1 MEQSAW
7 RFATEIK
14 FHRIF
19 RDFPAGSRYNSLSTP
34 PQVMPRVTITV
45 PDKMPQPYRFQL
57 DRRVVMI
64 GRGSDNDIAVDCGSI
79 SVRHAEMVRV
89 EGGYELRDLGSTNGI
104 KLDGKRCEV
113 ISLRHGV
120 SVKLG
125 DVAFD
130 FQLGEEE
137 REVLRREKVLD
148 DEPLMQE
155 MAAAPAASDMAAR
168 DVAARDVAAK
178 DVAARAV
185 VAESAPAPKKRPV
198 VATSDG
204 GGGFM
209 IFLMA
214 LLFVVVAFFAGLA
227 IHHYKETG
235 GWLCDAIQTKGKTL
249 KANREGRGGVPAA
262 DSSTP
267 AVAVPAQ
274 PVPPESAPPVPVPVP
289 AQ

>member
-1 MEQSAW
+1 
-7 RFATEIK
+7 
-14 FHRIF
+14 
-19 RDFPAGSRYNSLSTP
+19 
-34 PQVMPRVTITV
+34 MPRVTITV

-104 KLDGKRCEV
+104 KLDGVRGEV
-113 ISLRHGV
+113 IALRHGV

-130 FQLGEEE
+130 FQLSEEE

-148 DEPLMQE
+148 DEPVMRE
-155 MAAAPAASDMAAR
+155 VAAAPAAKEVMAEP
-168 DVAARDVAAK
+168 V
-178 DVAARAV
+178 
-185 VAESAPAPKKRPV
+185 PAPKMRPV

-209 IFLMA
+209 IFLMI
-214 LLFVVVAFFAGLA
+214 LLFVVVAFFAGLT
-227 IHHYKETG
+227 IRHYKETG
-235 GWLCDAIQTKGKTL
+235 GWLGDAIQAKGKTL
-249 KANREGRGGVPAA
+249 KANREGRTIPAA
-262 DSSTP
+262 DSATP
-267 AVAVPAQ
+267 AVAEPAPAK
-274 PVPPESAPPVPVPVP
+274 PVPPELAPPAPVAPPESESAP
-289 AQ
+289 